1 MFLFRIFGSIV
12 CFEMD
17 RRILLFYIE
26 IVETQEMKSIA
37 ADILMH
43 TPAASPSACCTCH
56 HH

>member
-12 CFEMD
+12 CFVKD